1 MKSIEMTAKTT
12 EDAISAGLEQLGVSL
27 GDVKVDILEEGS
39 KGLFGL
45 FGSRPAKV
53 RLTLTEESS
62 EDEVHEIFAHALG
75 NVNEE
80 KPAKAENPVKAEM
93 PAPAEARPA

>member
-1 MKSIEMTAKTT
+1 MKT
-12 EDAISAGLEQLGVSL
+12 L
-27 GDVKVDILEEGS
+27 
-39 KGLFGL
+39 
-45 FGSRPAKV
+45 KV

-80 KPAKAENPVKAEM
+80 KPAKAEKPEKETENDGTYEID
-93 PAPAEARPA
+93 